1 VRPLQLSLAF
11 VDDEIP
17 TSTPDPFAA
26 LFAVPFEWDTTA
38 RTQPTPRR
46 RTTVVVPETRTP

>member
-38 RTQPTPRR
+38 RTQPTP
-46 RTTVVVPETRTP
+46 